1 MSKFNLVEQF
11 CLIQLQVL
19 SDRESRLR
27 KEMYDCKIQREY
39 LTHFLAELGEGQNYD
54 QLSSL
59 ISEIKV
65 IDEE

>member
-1 MSKFNLVEQF
+1 
-11 CLIQLQVL
+11 
-19 SDRESRLR
+19 
-27 KEMYDCKIQREY
+27 MYDCKIQREY

>member
-1 MSKFNLVEQF
+1 MSKFNLIEQF

-19 SDRESRLR
+19 SDRENRLR

-39 LTHFLAELGEGQNYD
+39 LTHFLAELTEEQYCD
-54 QLSSL
+54 QFSAL